1 MAINNLSL
9 SRSYAQQSKLLRR
22 GLMAQLYATK
32 QINPIGQQ
40 TDLLLSDLLGSF
52 KRYAGNQQTAYDS
65 GSVQSS
71 STNTSN
77 QWERVVDRAINQVLG
92 KSPGKGAN
100 NFVNALDTAFPS
112 KGYGRS
118 TTTLSIGAENYSTN
132 GLLAE
137 ISTEQAILYR
147 QVSTNM
153 TDALKVLAGIQYF
166 SPKADKESV
175 EALRELIRG
184 RINFLVEEFRR
195 ADEPRSD
202 LVESYLRSLDEYTTE
217 FGKQAYLNDPR
228 LAVTIEDE
236 EQTTN
241 FKLFKSYI
249 ETLSEAWARYYNA
262 GKFGRLDSLSVKVD
276 RARVLLPIVS
286 QANLDFSNALESVG
300 LSENERRSRAS
311 LFTALDLPAI
321 LEFPVTPS
329 KDKSGGNQNSIQ
341 IDISRRF
348 LEIVVGNN
356 SNTSTG
362 KSKLTGEIKVI
373 TPDPA
378 YLSTWLPKITVS
390 DLIDWLDRYSNIE
403 APSALESTYG
413 IDFVT
418 DQADRLFWT
427 IAPVVANLKTIVAA
441 DSSSQ
446 SMLKQILSNERVTWA
461 LDNILSQLNALA
473 ELAA

>member
-9 SRSYAQQSKLLRR
+9 SRSYAKQSKLLRR
-22 GLMAQLYATK
+22 GLMAQLYAT
-32 QINPIGQQ
+32 QPIDPIPLSGQS
-40 TDLLLSDLLGSF
+40 TALLLSDLLGSF

-65 GSVQSS
+65 GSVQSGP
-71 STNTSN
+71 TNTSN

-100 NFVNALDTAFPS
+100 NFVSALDTAFPS
-112 KGYGRS
+112 KGYNRS
-118 TTTLSIGAENYSTN
+118 TMTLPAGAESYSTN

-202 LVESYLRSLDEYTTE
+202 LVESYLRSVDESTSE
-217 FGKQAYLNDPR
+217 FGRQAYLNDPQ

-241 FKLFKSYI
+241 FKLLKSYI
-249 ETLSEAWARYYNA
+249 KTLSQAWARYFNA
-262 GKFGRLDSLSVKVD
+262 GKFGRVDSLSVRVD

-321 LEFPVTPS
+321 LSVSRGTAPPNPS
-329 KDKSGGNQNSIQ
+329 
-341 IDISRRF
+341 
-348 LEIVVGNN
+348 
-356 SNTSTG
+356 
-362 KSKLTGEIKVI
+362 
-373 TPDPA
+373 
-378 YLSTWLPKITVS
+378 YLSTWLPNITVS

-403 APSALESTYG
+403 APSALDSTYG

-427 IAPVVANLKTIVAA
+427 IAPVVTHLKTIVAMN
-441 DSSSQ
+441 SSSQ
-446 SMLKQILSNERVTWA
+446 SMLKQILSNERVAWA

-473 ELAA
+473 ELAV